1 VQDIAAA
8 RVFQEQLKA
17 LGPAPGPST
26 PHPSDPSE
34 HSEHDDPGGGGE
46 HATPAADAAR
56 ARLEGVLARA
66 TERYTVLAQRA
77 DVDGAAGYPLT

>member
-8 RVFQEQLKA
+8 RAFQEQLRA
-17 LGPAPGPST
+17 LGPAPGPRA

-34 HSEHDDPGGGGE
+34 HSEHDDPDGE